1 MNNKFEVRDD
11 DLYIGGKKILA
22 GWESF
27 TGWFWFG
34 VERTRIQDS
43 IISFDP
49 EVVIE
54 GDQIWFGFVQ
64 GFEEEWGD
72 FSQGEIESLFPKTWR
87 IKDVDL
93 PHAGRRG
100 G

>member
-1 MNNKFEVRDD
+1 MKEKFETRDGA
-11 DLYIGGKKILA
+11 LFIGEEKVLA

-34 VERTRIQDS
+34 VERTRTQDS

-72 FSQGEIESLFPKTWR
+72 FSQGEIESLFPKTWPIPKR
-87 IKDVDL
+87 NL
-93 PHAGRRG
+93 PHSERRS
-100 G
+100 